1 MSMLYEIIKFTVPFL
16 SIVLSLINQEIVFDM
31 ALMLIFFL
39 LLFSN
44 VLTLRY
50 SSNDIYIIE
59 YFNPIIKAISIN
71 VILFLI
77 LFTYFDFSNI
87 ILIDVIM
94 YYLIFEFSFSI
105 IIWFFSTLIL
115 PLKSPT
121 STSEKGIIYDN
132 LDNQI
137 PDPIKYFKDFDNKT
151 FSSLSELSK
160 FLNSFESQV
169 KYITAND
176 TKSLDKDYE
185 VIFFKK
191 KINTLKN
198 IDSTLESL
206 YLHIKNG
213 GILITVYDKLEDRY
227 ISSNFNYLDYFL
239 HSFFPT
245 IPHMKFIYKFFS
257 RCKNRI
263 LSTSEIW
270 GRLHR
275 QGFEISS
282 EKKLQDSTILI
293 SYKNFISLK
302 HIIPSYSP
310 LISLDR
316 VGKNGNLIKIHKI
329 RSMYPYSEFNQKKVF
344 ELNSLDSSGK
354 FNNDFRITPF
364 GDIIRKYWID
374 ELPQIIDWFRG
385 NIKIVG
391 IRAMSQ
397 HYFSL
402 YPERYK
408 LKYKKVKPGF
418 VSPIFDENT
427 SSFGDIVKTEEDYLD
442 YYLKKPL
449 LADIVYFFITIK
461 MILFGGVKSG

>member
-1 MSMLYEIIKFTVPFL
+1 MFYEIIKFIVPFS
-16 SIVLSLINQEIVFDM
+16 SIILSLIYQEIVFDVT
-31 ALMLIFFL
+31 LILIFFT

-50 SSNDIYIIE
+50 NHNKIDIIE
-59 YFNPIIKAISIN
+59 YLNPIIKAVFVNITI
-71 VILFLI
+71 FFI
-77 LFTYFDFSNI
+77 LFTFFKFNLLS
-87 ILIDVIM
+87 IDVIT
-94 YYLIFEFSFSI
+94 YYLIFDFSLSI
-105 IIWFFSTLIL
+105 IIWFFSSLML
-115 PLKSPT
+115 PPKSPT
-121 STSEKGIIYDN
+121 SILEKGIIYN
-132 LDNQI
+132 SLDNQI
-137 PDPIKYFKDFDNKT
+137 SDPSVHFKGLENKT
-151 FSSLSELSK
+151 FSSISELSK
-160 FLNSFESQV
+160 FLNIFGSQV
-169 KYITAND
+169 KFISVTN
-176 TKSLDKDYE
+176 TNSLETDYE

-206 YLHIKNG
+206 YSHIKNG

-227 ISSNFNYLDYFL
+227 TSSSFNYLDYFQ

-245 IPHMKFIYKFFS
+245 IPYMKFIYKFFS

-282 EKKLQDSTILI
+282 EKKIQNSTLLI
-293 SYKNFISLK
+293 SYKKSFSLK

-354 FNNDFRITPF
+354 FNDDFRITPF

-408 LKYKKVKPGF
+408 MKYNKVKPGF

-427 SSFGDIVKTEEDYLD
+427 SSFDDIVKTEEDYLD
-442 YYLKKPL
+442 YYLEKPL
-449 LADIVYFFITIK
+449 LADTVYFFSTVK
-461 MILFGGVKSG
+461 MILFGGVKGG